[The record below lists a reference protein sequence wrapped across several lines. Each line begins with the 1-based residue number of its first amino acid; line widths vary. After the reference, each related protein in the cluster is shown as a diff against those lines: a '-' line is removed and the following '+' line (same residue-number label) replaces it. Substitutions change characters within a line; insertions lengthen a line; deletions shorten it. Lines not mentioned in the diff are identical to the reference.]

1 MNGAGGAGVI
11 SAGSGGMAGGSNS
24 FSNFYM
30 SQSSASGG
38 GGGAG
43 GGGGEAYDTA
53 TLRATGT
60 FSNKGEVGQSRGP
73 APPARQ
79 GSEIRNTAKEE
90 SLKPD
95 AHHQNMPSL
104 NKKIYQKKEQNT
116 KSMEA
121 CKTTNE
127 LKVENAHTQFLLWR
141 DRHRTLWP
149 IQWSVCL

>member
-60 FSNKGEVGQSRGP
+60 FSNKGEVGQARGP

-95 AHHQNMPSL
+95 AHHQNMPFL
-104 NKKIYQKKEQNT
+104 HEKKKIMTKKQEQKHKEHGG
-116 KSMEA
+116 
-121 CKTTNE
+121 
-127 LKVENAHTQFLLWR
+127 V
-141 DRHRTLWP
+141 
-149 IQWSVCL
+149 